1 MHELIKN
8 LQDRQLIWKGLQSAT
23 LGSTTSTGYPQL
35 DKQLDGGFPTHGV
48 IEVESQQ
55 GIGELR
61 LLTPYLAQQNSQKL
75 AIFIN
80 PPGKIG
86 AEFFSSQRIQLEN
99 ILVIE
104 PQRDLDALWA
114 AEQCLKSGACH
125 SVLLWGTN
133 LEIHQTKRLQA
144 ASETGKCLQFHFK
157 ATSHNQL
164 SLPVSLSMKL
174 SSHAQGL
181 KVEITKRKGSW
192 SYGSFILDMTHNWP
206 LLTEQIVY
214 EDNLDRALSG
224 NTVLAFPIAKQ
235 G

>member
-8 LQDRQLIWKGLQSAT
+8 LQDRQLIWTGLQSTAQ
-23 LGSTTSTGYPQL
+23 GSTTSTGYPQL

-61 LLTPYLAQQNSQKL
+61 LLTPYLAQQNSQQL

-80 PPGKIG
+80 PPGKIC
-86 AEFFSSQRIQLEN
+86 AEFFSSQGIELEN
-99 ILVIE
+99 ILVIQ

-125 SVLLWGTN
+125 SVLLWGSD

-181 KVEITKRKGSW
+181 KVEVTKRKGSW
-192 SYGSFILDMTHNWP
+192 SYGSFILDMSQNWP
-206 LLTEQIVY
+206 LLTEKITLQ
-214 EDNLDRALSG
+214 DSSHSALSN

>member
-8 LQDRQLIWKGLQSAT
+8 LQDRQLIWKGLQSTT

-206 LLTEQIVY
+206 LLTEQVVY

>member
-8 LQDRQLIWKGLQSAT
+8 LQDRQLIWTGLQST
-23 LGSTTSTGYPQL
+23 TQGSTTSTGYPQL

-80 PPGKIG
+80 PPGKIC
-86 AEFFSSQRIQLEN
+86 AEFFSSQGIELDN

-125 SVLLWGTN
+125 SVLLWGAD

-174 SSHAQGL
+174 SFHIQGL
-181 KVEITKRKGSW
+181 KVEVTKRKGSW
-192 SYGSFILDMTHNWP
+192 SYGSFILDMNQNWP
-206 LLTEQIVY
+206 LLTEKVID
-214 EDNLDRALSG
+214 ENSSIHALSG

>member
-8 LQDRQLIWKGLQSAT
+8 LQDRQLIWKGLQSTT

>member
-8 LQDRQLIWKGLQSAT
+8 LQDRQLIWTGLQSTAQ
-23 LGSTTSTGYPQL
+23 GSTTSTGYPQL

-61 LLTPYLAQQNSQKL
+61 LLTPYLARQNSQKL

-80 PPGKIG
+80 PPGKIC
-86 AEFFSSQRIQLEN
+86 AEFFSSQGIELEN
-99 ILVIE
+99 ILVIQ

-125 SVLLWGTN
+125 SVLLWGVD

-157 ATSHNQL
+157 ASSHNQL

-181 KVEITKRKGSW
+181 KVEVTKRKGSW
-192 SYGSFILDMTHNWP
+192 SYGCFILDMSQNWP
-206 LLTEQIVY
+206 LLTEKITLQ
-214 EDNLDRALSG
+214 DSSHSALSN

>member
-86 AEFFSSQRIQLEN
+86 AEFFSNQRIQLEN

>member
-8 LQDRQLIWKGLQSAT
+8 LQDRQLIWKGLQST
-23 LGSTTSTGYPQL
+23 TQGSTTSTGYPQL

-61 LLTPYLAQQNSQKL
+61 LLTPYLAQQKSQKL

-80 PPGKIG
+80 PPGKLC
-86 AEFFSSQRIQLEN
+86 AEFFNGQNIPLEN
-99 ILVIE
+99 ILVIQ

-125 SVLLWGTN
+125 SVLLWGAD

-181 KVEITKRKGSW
+181 KVEVTKRKGSW
-192 SYGSFILDMTHNWP
+192 SYGSFILDMSQNWP
-206 LLTEQIVY
+206 LLTEKLID
-214 EDNLDRALSG
+214 ENSSIHALSG

>member
-8 LQDRQLIWKGLQSAT
+8 LQDRQLIWKGLQSTT

-157 ATSHNQL
+157 ATSHNQ
-164 SLPVSLSMKL
+164 
-174 SSHAQGL
+174 
-181 KVEITKRKGSW
+181 
-192 SYGSFILDMTHNWP
+192 
-206 LLTEQIVY
+206 
-214 EDNLDRALSG
+214 
-224 NTVLAFPIAKQ
+224 
-235 G
+235 

>member
-8 LQDRQLIWKGLQSAT
+8 LQDRQLIWTGLQSTAQ
-23 LGSTTSTGYPQL
+23 GSTTSTGYPQL

-75 AIFIN
+75 AIVIN
-80 PPGKIG
+80 PPGKIC
-86 AEFFSSQRIQLEN
+86 AEFFSSQGIELEN
-99 ILVIE
+99 ILVIQ

-125 SVLLWGTN
+125 SVLLWGSD

-157 ATSHNQL
+157 TTSHNQL

-181 KVEITKRKGSW
+181 KVEVTKRKGSW
-192 SYGSFILDMTHNWP
+192 SYGSFILDMSQNWP
-206 LLTEQIVY
+206 LLTEKITLQ
-214 EDNLDRALSG
+214 DSSHSALSN

>member
-8 LQDRQLIWKGLQSAT
+8 LQDRQLIWTGLQPTAQ
-23 LGSTTSTGYPQL
+23 GSTTSTGYPQL

-80 PPGKIG
+80 PPGKIC
-86 AEFFSSQRIQLEN
+86 AEFFSSQGIELEN
-99 ILVIE
+99 ILVIQ
-104 PQRDLDALWA
+104 PQRDLDALWT

-125 SVLLWGTN
+125 SVLLWGAD

-181 KVEITKRKGSW
+181 KVEVTKRKGSW
-192 SYGSFILDMTHNWP
+192 SYGSFILDMSQNWP
-206 LLTEQIVY
+206 LLTEKITLQ
-214 EDNLDRALSG
+214 DSSHSALSN

>member
-1 MHELIKN
+1 MHELIKS
-8 LQDRQLIWKGLQSAT
+8 LQDRQLIWKGLQST
-23 LGSTTSTGYPQL
+23 TQRSTTSTGYPQL

-80 PPGKIG
+80 PPGKIC
-86 AEFFSSQRIQLEN
+86 AEFFSSQGIELDN

-125 SVLLWGTN
+125 SVLLWGAD

-181 KVEITKRKGSW
+181 KVEVTKRKGSW

-206 LLTEQIVY
+206 LLTEKVVY
-214 EDNLDRALSG
+214 EDNSDRALSG

>member
-1 MHELIKN
+1 MHELIKD
-8 LQDRQLIWKGLQSAT
+8 LQARQLIWKGLQST
-23 LGSTTSTGYPQL
+23 TQGSTTSTGYLQL

-80 PPGKIG
+80 PPGKIC
-86 AEFFSSQRIQLEN
+86 AEFFNDQNIPLEN
-99 ILVIE
+99 ILVIQ
-104 PQRDLDALWA
+104 PQCDLDALWA

-125 SVLLWGTN
+125 SVLLWGAD

-174 SSHAQGL
+174 SSHIQGL
-181 KVEITKRKGSW
+181 KVEVTKRKGSW
-192 SYGSFILDMTHNWP
+192 SYGSFVLDMSQNWP
-206 LLTEQIVY
+206 LLTEKVIH
-214 EDNLDRALSG
+214 ENSSTHTLSG

>member
-1 MHELIKN
+1 MHKLIKN
-8 LQDRQLIWKGLQSAT
+8 LQDRQLIWTGLQST
-23 LGSTTSTGYPQL
+23 TQGSTTSTGYSQL

-61 LLTPYLAQQNSQKL
+61 LLTPYLAQQKSQKL

-80 PPGKIG
+80 PPGKIC
-86 AEFFSSQRIQLEN
+86 AEFFSSQGIELEN
-99 ILVIE
+99 ILVIQ

-125 SVLLWGTN
+125 SVLLWGSD

-181 KVEITKRKGSW
+181 KVEVTKRKGSW
-192 SYGSFILDMTHNWP
+192 SYGSFILDMSQNWP
-206 LLTEQIVY
+206 LLTEKITLQ
-214 EDNLDRALSG
+214 DSSHSALSN

>member
-8 LQDRQLIWKGLQSAT
+8 LQDRQLLWTGLQPTAQ
-23 LGSTTSTGYPQL
+23 GSTTSTGYPQL

-80 PPGKIG
+80 PPGKIC
-86 AEFFSSQRIQLEN
+86 AEFFSSQGIELEN
-99 ILVIE
+99 ILVIQ

-125 SVLLWGTN
+125 SVLLWGAD

-181 KVEITKRKGSW
+181 KVEVTKRKGSW
-192 SYGSFILDMTHNWP
+192 SYGSFILDMSQNWP
-206 LLTEQIVY
+206 LLTEKITLQ
-214 EDNLDRALSG
+214 DSSHSALSN

>member
-8 LQDRQLIWKGLQSAT
+8 LQDRQLIWTGLQSTAQ
-23 LGSTTSTGYPQL
+23 GSTTSTGYPQL

-61 LLTPYLAQQNSQKL
+61 LLTPCLAQQNSQKL

-80 PPGKIG
+80 PPGKIC
-86 AEFFSSQRIQLEN
+86 AEFFSSQGIELEN
-99 ILVIE
+99 ILVIQ

-125 SVLLWGTN
+125 SVLLWGAD

-181 KVEITKRKGSW
+181 KVEVTKRKGSW
-192 SYGSFILDMTHNWP
+192 SYGSFILDMSQNWP
-206 LLTEQIVY
+206 LLTEKITLQ
-214 EDNLDRALSG
+214 DSSHSALSN

>member
-1 MHELIKN
+1 MHELIKS
-8 LQDRQLIWKGLQSAT
+8 LQDRQLIWKGLQST
-23 LGSTTSTGYPQL
+23 TQGSTTSTGYPQL

-80 PPGKIG
+80 PPGRIC
-86 AEFFSSQRIQLEN
+86 AEFFSSQGIELDN

-125 SVLLWGTN
+125 SVLLWGAD

-181 KVEITKRKGSW
+181 KVEVTKRKGSW

-206 LLTEQIVY
+206 LLTEKVISI
-214 EDNLDRALSG
+214 DSSHHNLSG

>member
-8 LQDRQLIWKGLQSAT
+8 LQDRQLIWKGLQSTT

-80 PPGKIG
+80 PPGKIC
-86 AEFFSSQRIQLEN
+86 AEFFSSQGVELDN

-104 PQRDLDALWA
+104 PQRDLNALWA

-125 SVLLWGTN
+125 SVLLWGAD

-157 ATSHNQL
+157 SNSHNQL

-181 KVEITKRKGSW
+181 KVEVTKRKGSW

-206 LLTEQIVY
+206 LLTEKIIGI
-214 EDNLDRALSG
+214 DSSHRALSD

>member
-8 LQDRQLIWKGLQSAT
+8 LQDRQLIWTGLQST
-23 LGSTTSTGYPQL
+23 TQGSTTSTGYSQL

-61 LLTPYLAQQNSQKL
+61 LLTPYLAQQKSQKL

-80 PPGKIG
+80 PPGKIC
-86 AEFFSSQRIQLEN
+86 AEFFSSQGIELEN
-99 ILVIE
+99 ILVIQ

-125 SVLLWGTN
+125 SVLLWGSD

-181 KVEITKRKGSW
+181 KVEVTKRKGSW
-192 SYGSFILDMTHNWP
+192 SYGSFILDMSQNWP
-206 LLTEQIVY
+206 LLTEKITLQ
-214 EDNLDRALSG
+214 DSSHSALSN

>member
-8 LQDRQLIWKGLQSAT
+8 LQDRQLIWTGLQSTAQ
-23 LGSTTSTGYPQL
+23 GSTTSTGYPQL
-35 DKQLDGGFPTHGV
+35 DKQLDGGFPTYGV

-80 PPGKIG
+80 PPGKIC
-86 AEFFSSQRIQLEN
+86 AEFFSSQGIELEN
-99 ILVIE
+99 ILVIQ

-125 SVLLWGTN
+125 SVLLWGAD

-174 SSHAQGL
+174 SSHAQGV
-181 KVEITKRKGSW
+181 KVEVTKRKGSW
-192 SYGSFILDMTHNWP
+192 SYGSFILDMSQNWP
-206 LLTEQIVY
+206 LLTEKITLQ
-214 EDNLDRALSG
+214 DSSHSALSN

>member
-8 LQDRQLIWKGLQSAT
+8 LQDRQLIWTGLQST
-23 LGSTTSTGYPQL
+23 TQGSTTSTGYSQL

-61 LLTPYLAQQNSQKL
+61 LLTPCLAQQNSQKL

-80 PPGKIG
+80 PPGKIC
-86 AEFFSSQRIQLEN
+86 AEFFSSQGIELEN
-99 ILVIE
+99 ILVIQ

-125 SVLLWGTN
+125 SVLLWGAD

-157 ATSHNQL
+157 ASSHNQL

-181 KVEITKRKGSW
+181 KVEVTKRKGSW
-192 SYGSFILDMTHNWP
+192 SYGSFILDMSQNWP
-206 LLTEQIVY
+206 LLTEKITLQ
-214 EDNLDRALSG
+214 DSSHSALSN

>member
-8 LQDRQLIWKGLQSAT
+8 LQDRQLIWTGLQST
-23 LGSTTSTGYPQL
+23 TQGSTTSTGYPQL

-61 LLTPYLAQQNSQKL
+61 LLTPYLAPQTSQKL

-80 PPGKIG
+80 PPGKIC
-86 AEFFSSQRIQLEN
+86 AEFFNGQNIPLEN
-99 ILVIE
+99 ILVIQ

-125 SVLLWGTN
+125 SVLLWGAD

-181 KVEITKRKGSW
+181 KVEVTKRKGSW
-192 SYGSFILDMTHNWP
+192 SYGSFILDMSQNWP
-206 LLTEQIVY
+206 LLTEKLIDENSSNQ
-214 EDNLDRALSG
+214 ALPG

>member
-1 MHELIKN
+1 MHELIKS
-8 LQDRQLIWKGLQSAT
+8 LQDRQLIWKGLQST
-23 LGSTTSTGYPQL
+23 TQGSTTSTGYPQL
-35 DKQLDGGFPTHGV
+35 DKQLDGGFPMHGV

-80 PPGKIG
+80 PPGKIC
-86 AEFFSSQRIQLEN
+86 AEFFNDQNIPLEN
-99 ILVIE
+99 ILVIQ

-125 SVLLWGTN
+125 SVLLWGAD
-133 LEIHQTKRLQA
+133 LEIHQTKHLQA

-157 ATSHNQL
+157 ATSHNPL

-181 KVEITKRKGSW
+181 KVEVTKRKGSW
-192 SYGSFILDMTHNWP
+192 SYGSFILDMSQNWP
-206 LLTEQIVY
+206 LLTEKVINQ
-214 EDNLDRALSG
+214 NSSTHALSS
-224 NTVLAFPIAKQ
+224 NTVPAFPIAKQ

>member
-8 LQDRQLIWKGLQSAT
+8 LQDRQLIWKGLQSTT

-181 KVEITKRKGSW
+181 KVEVTKRKGSW
-192 SYGSFILDMTHNWP
+192 SYGSFILDMSQNWP
-206 LLTEQIVY
+206 LLTEKVID
-214 EDNLDRALSG
+214 ENSSTHALSG

>member
-8 LQDRQLIWKGLQSAT
+8 LQDRQLIWTGLQPTAQ
-23 LGSTTSTGYPQL
+23 GSTTSTGYPQL

-80 PPGKIG
+80 PPGKIC
-86 AEFFSSQRIQLEN
+86 AEFFSSQGIELEN
-99 ILVIE
+99 ILVIQ

-125 SVLLWGTN
+125 SVLLWGAD

-164 SLPVSLSMKL
+164 SLPVYLSMKL

-181 KVEITKRKGSW
+181 KVEVTKRKGSW
-192 SYGSFILDMTHNWP
+192 SYGSFILDMSQNWP
-206 LLTEQIVY
+206 LLTEKITLQ
-214 EDNLDRALSG
+214 DSSHSALSN

>member
-8 LQDRQLIWKGLQSAT
+8 LQDRQLIWTGLQST
-23 LGSTTSTGYPQL
+23 TQGSTTSTGYSQL

-61 LLTPYLAQQNSQKL
+61 LLTPYLDQQNSQKL

-80 PPGKIG
+80 PPGKIC
-86 AEFFSSQRIQLEN
+86 AEFFSSQGIELEN
-99 ILVIE
+99 ILIIQ

-125 SVLLWGTN
+125 SVLLWGVD

-181 KVEITKRKGSW
+181 KVEVTKRKGSW
-192 SYGSFILDMTHNWP
+192 SYGSFILDMSQNWP
-206 LLTEQIVY
+206 LLTEKITLQ
-214 EDNLDRALSG
+214 DSSHSALSN